1 MATEPIKITVT
12 GGSGK
17 IPTPYHANPP
27 TEVRY
32 QSIRERNCLYL
43 SFRHP
48 GLLGRAVV
56 AHLKKQGHIVKG
68 LAFSR
73 ATDELE
79 KIDLRD
85 TTAIEELIK
94 NFKPNLL
101 VHCAAERRPDVA
113 EKDPEGTKQL
123 NVDISKHLAEL
134 SKRYSFRLIYI
145 CTDYVF
151 DGNAPEG
158 GYDVNDKP
166 NPTNLYGETKLAG
179 EKAILDSGEKGQV
192 LSLRVPVLYGK
203 AERNDESAI
212 NILIDG
218 VKKSSQGYSIKMDDW
233 ATRYPTLVDDVAKV
247 ISQLASFQ
255 KPYPPI
261 LHFSSQKMYTK
272 YSIAVV
278 FANLLNLPID
288 NLVRVSEGPKAG
300 ETIRPRDCRLS
311 TKSIE
316 TLGIDVST
324 VSFEDWWKNEFQS
337 KNYL

>member
-1 MATEPIKITVT
+1 MASEHIKIIVT
-12 GGSGK
+12 GAS
-17 IPTPYHANPP
+17 
-27 TEVRY
+27 
-32 QSIRERNCLYL
+32 
-43 SFRHP
+43 

-56 AHLKKQGHIVKG
+56 AHLKEQGHLVKG

-73 ATDELE
+73 ATNGLE

-85 TTAIEELIK
+85 TRAVEDLIK
-94 NFKPNLL
+94 GFEPNLL

-113 EKDPEGTKQL
+113 EKDPEGTKRL

-134 SKRYSFRLIYI
+134 SKQCSFRLIYI
-145 CTDYVF
+145 CTDYAVF
-151 DGNAPEG
+151 DGHAPEG

-179 EKAILDSGEKGQV
+179 EKAILEAGKKGQV

-203 AERNDESAI
+203 AEQNDESAI

-218 VKKSSQGYSIKMDDW
+218 VKKAAKGESIKMDDW

-247 ISQLASFQ
+247 INQLADFQ
-255 KPYPPI
+255 EPFPSI
-261 LHFSSQKMYTK
+261 LHFSSPKMYTK
-272 YSIAVV
+272 YSISVI

-288 NLVRVSEGPKAG
+288 HLIRVSEGPKAG

-316 TLGIDVST
+316 ELGIDVST
-324 VSFEDWWKNEFQS
+324 VSFHDWWKNEFQF

>member
-1 MATEPIKITVT
+1 MAIKIIVT
-12 GGSGK
+12 GGS
-17 IPTPYHANPP
+17 
-27 TEVRY
+27 
-32 QSIRERNCLYL
+32 
-43 SFRHP
+43 

-56 AHLKKQGHIVKG
+56 AHLKEQGHLVKG

-73 ATDELE
+73 ATNGLE

-85 TTAIEELIK
+85 TAAVEKLIK
-94 NFKPNLL
+94 DFEPNLL

-123 NVDISKHLAEL
+123 NVDISHHLAEL
-134 SKRYSFRLIYI
+134 STRCSFRLIYI

-158 GYDVNDKP
+158 GYDINDKP
-166 NPTNLYGETKLAG
+166 SPTNLYGETKLAG
-179 EKAILDSGEKGQV
+179 EKAVLESGDKGQV

-203 AERNDESAI
+203 AEKNDESAI

-218 VKKSSQGYSIKMDDW
+218 VKKSAKGEAIKMDDW

-247 ISQLASFQ
+247 INQLAGLQ
-255 KPYPPI
+255 KPFPPI

-316 TLGIDVST
+316 ALGIDVST
-324 VSFEDWWKNEFQS
+324 VSFEDWWKTEFKS
-337 KNYL
+337 KSYL